1 MKGALV
7 MNEVQIIGTGSYAP
21 LNIMTNKQLSEIVE
35 TSDEW
40 IISRT
45 GIKQRHISQG
55 ENTSDLATEAALEAL
70 KDANIKAEDIDLI
83 ILASTSPD
91 QFVPATACIVQGNI
105 GAVNAM
111 AFDISA
117 ACTGFIFG
125 LNIAMQFLK
134 TGNRKRALII
144 GAEVLSKIV
153 DWTDRNT
160 CILFGDGAGAAVLEA
175 GSTRGVISV
184 DSASEGQKSHFLTCP
199 TVDVKNTFTSGN
211 EDFKATI
218 SMDGKEIFKFAVNT
232 IVKSINKILT
242 DNNYTLEDIKYVV
255 CHQANFRIIDFVV
268 KRLKADKNKFFVNL
282 DKYGNTSAASIAIAL
297 DEMNKTNLLTVGDK
311 IILVGFGG
319 GLTYGASLIEWTI
332 NK

>member
-1 MKGALV
+1 
-7 MNEVQIIGTGSYAP
+7 MNEVQIIGTGSYVP
-21 LNIMTNKQLSEIVE
+21 LNIMTNQQLAEIVD

-40 IISRT
+40 IVSMT
-45 GIKQRHISQG
+45 GIKERHISQG
-55 ENTSDLATEAALEAL
+55 ENTSDLATKAALSAL
-70 KDANIKAEDIDLI
+70 KDAGIKPEDIDLV

-117 ACTGFIFG
+117 ACTGFIFA
-125 LNIAMQFLK
+125 LNIAMQFLR
-134 TGNRKRALII
+134 TGQRKRALVI

-175 GSTRGVISV
+175 GTKKGIISIS
-184 DSASEGQKSHFLTCP
+184 SASEGKKGSSLTCP
-199 TVDVKNTFTSGN
+199 TVDVKNTFTKGN
-211 EDFKATI
+211 ENFKATI
-218 SMDGKEIFKFAVNT
+218 SMDGKEIFKFAVKT
-232 IVKSINKILT
+232 IASSISEILKE
-242 DNNYTLEDIKYVV
+242 NNCTLEDIKYVV
-255 CHQANFRIIDFVV
+255 CHQANYRIIDFVV
-268 KRLKADKNKFFVNL
+268 RKLKADKDKFFVNL
-282 DKYGNTSAASIAIAL
+282 DKYGNTSAASIAIAM
-297 DEMNKTNLLTVGDK
+297 DEMNKNDLLTAGDK

-332 NK
+332 SK

>member
-1 MKGALV
+1 

-21 LNIMTNKQLSEIVE
+21 LNIMTNHELSKIVD

-40 IISRT
+40 IVSMT
-45 GIKQRHISQG
+45 GIKQRHISTG
-55 ENTSDLATEAALEAL
+55 ENTSDLATKAATFAL
-70 KDANIKAEDIDLI
+70 KNANIKAEDIDLI
-83 ILASTSPD
+83 IVASTSPD

-117 ACTGFIFG
+117 ACTGFIFA

-134 TGNRKRALII
+134 TGQRKRALII
-144 GAEVLSKIV
+144 GADVLSKIV

-175 GSTRGVISV
+175 GSVRGIISIN
-184 DSASEGQKSHFLTCP
+184 SASEGQKGKFLTCP
-199 TVDVKNTFTSGN
+199 TVDVKNTYTKGTEN
-211 EDFKATI
+211 FKATI
-218 SMDGKEIFKFAVNT
+218 SMDGKEIFKFAVKT
-232 IVKSINKILT
+232 IASSISRILKE
-242 DNNYTLEDIKYVV
+242 NNYTLDDIKYVV
-255 CHQANFRIIDFVV
+255 CHQANFRIIEFVV
-268 KRLKADKNKFFVNL
+268 RKLKADKEKFFVNL

-297 DEMNKTNLLTVGDK
+297 DEMNKENLLTVGDK

-319 GLTYGASLIEWTI
+319 GLTYGASLIEWTM

>member
-1 MKGALV
+1 

-21 LNIMTNKQLSEIVE
+21 LNIMTNHQLAEIVD

-40 IISRT
+40 ITSRT

-55 ENTSDLATEAALEAL
+55 ENTSDLATKAALDAL
-70 KDANIKAEDIDLI
+70 SNAKIRAEDIDLI

-117 ACTGFIFG
+117 ACTGFIFA
-125 LNIAMQFLK
+125 LNIGMQFIK
-134 TGNRKRALII
+134 TGQCKRALII

-160 CILFGDGAGAAVLEA
+160 CTLFGDGAGAAIIEG
-175 GSTRGVISV
+175 GSKKGIISIN
-184 DSASEGQKSHFLTCP
+184 SASEGEKAEYLTCP
-199 TVDVKNTFTSGN
+199 TVDVKNTFTSGV

-218 SMDGKEIFKFAVNT
+218 SMDGKEIFKFAVK
-232 IVKSINKILT
+232 IIESSIDKILKEN
-242 DNNYTLEDIKYVV
+242 DCTLDDIKYVV
-255 CHQANFRIIDFVV
+255 CHQANLRIIDFVV
-268 KRLKADKNKFFVNL
+268 KRLKADKDKFYVNL

-297 DEMNKTNLLTVGDK
+297 DEMNKNNLLTAGDK

-319 GLTYGASLIEWTI
+319 GLTYGAALIEWTI

>member
-1 MKGALV
+1 

-21 LNIMTNKQLSEIVE
+21 LNIMTNQQLSEIVD

-45 GIKQRHISQG
+45 GIKERHISQG
-55 ENTSDLATEAALEAL
+55 ENTSDLATKAALEAL
-70 KDANIKAEDIDLI
+70 KDANVKAEDIDLI

-105 GAVNAM
+105 GADNAM

-117 ACTGFIFG
+117 ACTGFIFA
-125 LNIAMQFLK
+125 LNIAVQFLK

-153 DWTDRNT
+153 DWTDRST
-160 CILFGDGAGAAVLEA
+160 CTLFGDGAGAAVIEV
-175 GSTRGVISV
+175 GNKRGIISV
-184 DSASEGQKSHFLTCP
+184 DSSSEGKKAQCLTCP
-199 TVDVKNTFTSGN
+199 TVDVKNPFTSEN

-232 IVKSINKILT
+232 IESSIDKILKE
-242 DNNYTLEDIKYVV
+242 NNYTLDDIKYVV
-255 CHQANFRIIDFVV
+255 CHQANARIIDFVV
-268 KRLKADKNKFFVNL
+268 KRLKADKDKFFVNL
-282 DKYGNTSAASIAIAL
+282 DKYGNTSAASIAIAI
-297 DEMNKTNLLTVGDK
+297 DEMNKTNLLTAGDK

-319 GLTYGASLIEWTI
+319 GLTYGAALIEWTI
-332 NK
+332 SK

>member
-1 MKGALV
+1 

-21 LNIMTNKQLSEIVE
+21 LNIMTNHQLAEIVD

-40 IISRT
+40 ITSRT

-55 ENTSDLATEAALEAL
+55 ENTSDLATKAALDAL
-70 KDANIKAEDIDLI
+70 NNAKIRAEDIDLI

-117 ACTGFIFG
+117 ACTGFIFA
-125 LNIAMQFLK
+125 LNIGMQFLK
-134 TGNRKRALII
+134 TGQCTRALII

-160 CILFGDGAGAAVLEA
+160 CTLFGDGAGAAIIEV
-175 GSTRGVISV
+175 GSKKGIISIN
-184 DSASEGQKSHFLTCP
+184 STSEGEKAECLTCP
-199 TVDVKNTFTSGN
+199 TVDVKNTFTSGVEN
-211 EDFKATI
+211 FKATI
-218 SMDGKEIFKFAVNT
+218 SMDGKEIFKFAVK
-232 IVKSINKILT
+232 IIESSIERILKEN
-242 DNNYTLEDIKYVV
+242 DCTLDDIKYVV
-255 CHQANFRIIDFVV
+255 CHQANLRIIDFVV
-268 KRLKADKNKFFVNL
+268 KRLKADKDKFYVNL

-297 DEMNKTNLLTVGDK
+297 DEMNKNNLLTAGDK

-319 GLTYGASLIEWTI
+319 GLTYGAALIEWTI

>member
-1 MKGALV
+1 
-7 MNEVQIIGTGSYAP
+7 MNEVQIIGTGCYAP
-21 LNIMTNKQLSEIVE
+21 LNIMTNHQLAEIVD

-40 IISRT
+40 ITSRT
-45 GIKQRHISQG
+45 GIKERHISQG
-55 ENTSDLATEAALEAL
+55 ENTSDLAIKAALEAL
-70 KDANIKAEDIDLI
+70 KDAKVKAEDIDLI
-83 ILASTSPD
+83 IVASTSPD
-91 QFVPATACIVQGNI
+91 QFLPATACIVQGNI

-117 ACTGFIFG
+117 ACTGFIFA
-125 LNIAMQFLK
+125 LNIGMQFLR
-134 TGNRKRALII
+134 TGKCTRALII

-160 CILFGDGAGAAVLEA
+160 CILFGDGAGAAVIEA
-175 GSTRGVISV
+175 GSTPGIISV
-184 DSASEGQKSHFLTCP
+184 SSMSEGEKSEFLTCP

-218 SMDGKEIFKFAVNT
+218 SMDGKEVFKFAVKV
-232 IVKSINKILT
+232 IESCIDKILKE
-242 DNNYTLEDIKYVV
+242 NNYTLDDIKYVV
-255 CHQANFRIIDFVV
+255 CHQANLRIIDFVV
-268 KRLKADKNKFFVNL
+268 KRLKADKEKFYVNL

-297 DEMNKTNLLTVGDK
+297 DEMNKKNLLTAGDK

-319 GLTYGASLIEWTI
+319 GLTYGAALIEWTI

>member
-1 MKGALV
+1 

-21 LNIMTNKQLSEIVE
+21 VNIMTNHELSKIVD

-40 IISRT
+40 IVSMT
-45 GIKQRHISQG
+45 GIKQRHISTG
-55 ENTSDLATEAALEAL
+55 ENTSDLATKAAAFAL
-70 KDANIKAEDIDLI
+70 KNANVKAEDIDLI
-83 ILASTSPD
+83 IVASTSPD

-117 ACTGFIFG
+117 ACTGFIFA

-134 TGNRKRALII
+134 TGQLKRALII
-144 GAEVLSKIV
+144 GADVLSKIV

-175 GSTRGVISV
+175 GKVRGIISIN
-184 DSASEGQKSHFLTCP
+184 SASEGQKGKFLTCP
-199 TVDVKNTFTSGN
+199 TVDVKNTYTKGTEN
-211 EDFKATI
+211 FKSTI
-218 SMDGKEIFKFAVNT
+218 SMDGKEIFKFAVKT
-232 IVKSINKILT
+232 IASSISRILNE
-242 DNNYTLEDIKYVV
+242 NNYTLDDIKYVV
-255 CHQANFRIIDFVV
+255 CHQANFRIIEFVV
-268 KRLKADKNKFFVNL
+268 RKLKADKDKFFVNL
-282 DKYGNTSAASIAIAL
+282 DKYGNTSAASIAIAM
-297 DEMNKTNLLTVGDK
+297 DEMNKKNLLTAGDK

-319 GLTYGASLIEWTI
+319 GLTYGASLIEWTM

>member
-1 MKGALV
+1 

-21 LNIMTNKQLSEIVE
+21 LNIMTNHQLSEIVD

-40 IISRT
+40 IVSMT
-45 GIKQRHISQG
+45 GIKERHISQG
-55 ENTSDLATEAALEAL
+55 ENTSDLATKAALEAL
-70 KDANIKAEDIDLI
+70 KDAKVKAEDIDLI

-117 ACTGFIFG
+117 ACTGFIFA
-125 LNIAMQFLK
+125 LNIGMQFLR
-134 TGNRKRALII
+134 TGQCKRALII

-160 CILFGDGAGAAVLEA
+160 CILFGDGAGAAVIEV
-175 GSTRGVISV
+175 GNKRGIISV
-184 DSASEGQKSHFLTCP
+184 NSASEGSKFELLTCP
-199 TVDVKNTFTSGN
+199 TVDVKNTFTNGT
-211 EDFKATI
+211 EDFKAKI
-218 SMDGKEIFKFAVNT
+218 DMNGKEIFRFAV
-232 IVKSINKILT
+232 SIIESSIDRILKE
-242 DNNYTLEDIKYVV
+242 NNFTLEDIKYVV
-255 CHQANFRIIDFVV
+255 CHQANFRIIDFVA
-268 KRLKADKNKFFVNL
+268 KRLKADKDKFYVNL
-282 DKYGNTSAASIAIAL
+282 DRYGNTSAASIAIAL
-297 DEMNKTNLLTVGDK
+297 DEMNKKDLLKAGDK

>member
-1 MKGALV
+1 

-21 LNIMTNKQLSEIVE
+21 LNIMTNQQLAEIVD

-40 IISRT
+40 IVSMT
-45 GIKQRHISQG
+45 GIKERHISQG
-55 ENTSDLATEAALEAL
+55 ENTSDLATKAALSAL
-70 KDANIKAEDIDLI
+70 KDAGIKPEDIDLI

-117 ACTGFIFG
+117 ACTGFIFA

-175 GSTRGVISV
+175 GTKKGIISINSV
-184 DSASEGQKSHFLTCP
+184 SEGKKAKFLTCP
-199 TVDVKNTFTSGN
+199 TVDVTNTFTSGTEN
-211 EDFKATI
+211 FKAKI
-218 SMDGKEIFKFAVNT
+218 DMDGKEIFKFAVKT
-232 IVKSINKILT
+232 IASSISQILDENNCT
-242 DNNYTLEDIKYVV
+242 LDNIKYVV

-268 KRLKADKNKFFVNL
+268 RKLKADKDKFFVNL
-282 DKYGNTSAASIAIAL
+282 DRYGNTSAASIAIAL
-297 DEMNKTNLLTVGDK
+297 DELNKNNLLKAGDK

>member
-1 MKGALV
+1 

-21 LNIMTNKQLSEIVE
+21 LNIMTNHELSKIVD

-40 IISRT
+40 IVSMT
-45 GIKQRHISQG
+45 GIKQRHISTG
-55 ENTSDLATEAALEAL
+55 ENTSDLATKAATFAL
-70 KDANIKAEDIDLI
+70 KNANIKAEDIDLI
-83 ILASTSPD
+83 IVASTSPD

-117 ACTGFIFG
+117 ACTGFIFA

-134 TGNRKRALII
+134 TGQRKRALII
-144 GAEVLSKIV
+144 GADVLSKIV

-175 GSTRGVISV
+175 GSVRGIISIN
-184 DSASEGQKSHFLTCP
+184 SASEGQKGKFLTCP
-199 TVDVKNTFTSGN
+199 TVDVKNTYTKGTEN
-211 EDFKATI
+211 FKATI
-218 SMDGKEIFKFAVNT
+218 SMDGKEIFKFAVKT
-232 IVKSINKILT
+232 IASSISRILKE
-242 DNNYTLEDIKYVV
+242 NNYTLDDIKYVV
-255 CHQANFRIIDFVV
+255 CHQANFRIIEFVV
-268 KRLKADKNKFFVNL
+268 RKLKADKDKFFVNL

-297 DEMNKTNLLTVGDK
+297 DEMNKENLLTVGDK

-319 GLTYGASLIEWTI
+319 GLTYGASLIEWTM

>member
-1 MKGALV
+1 

-21 LNIMTNKQLSEIVE
+21 LNIMTNHQIAELVD

-40 IISRT
+40 ITSMT
-45 GIKQRHISQG
+45 GIKERHISQG
-55 ENTSDLATEAALEAL
+55 ENTSDLATQAALEAL
-70 KDANIKAEDIDLI
+70 KDAKINPKDIDLI

-105 GAVNAM
+105 GADNAM

-117 ACTGFIFG
+117 ACTGFIFA
-125 LNIAMQFLK
+125 LNIGMQFLR
-134 TGNRKRALII
+134 TGQCKRALII

-160 CILFGDGAGAAVLEA
+160 CILFGDGAGAAVIEA
-175 GSTRGVISV
+175 GSKKGVISV
-184 DSASEGQKSHFLTCP
+184 NSASEGSKFGLLTCP
-199 TVDVKNTFTSGN
+199 TVDVKNTFIKGN
-211 EDFKATI
+211 ENFKGTI
-218 SMDGKEIFKFAVNT
+218 DMDGKEIFRFAVN
-232 IVKSINKILT
+232 IIESSIDRILKE
-242 DNNYTLEDIKYVV
+242 NNYTLEDIKYVV

-268 KRLKADKNKFFVNL
+268 KRLKADKDKFYVNL
-282 DKYGNTSAASIAIAL
+282 DRYGNTSAASIAIAL
-297 DEMNKTNLLTVGDK
+297 DEMNKKDLLKAGDK

>member
-1 MKGALV
+1 

-21 LNIMTNKQLSEIVE
+21 LNIMTNHELSKIVD

-40 IISRT
+40 IVSMT
-45 GIKQRHISQG
+45 GIKQRHISTG
-55 ENTSDLATEAALEAL
+55 ENTSDLATKAASEAL
-70 KDANIKAEDIDLI
+70 ANANIKAEDIDLI
-83 ILASTSPD
+83 IVASTSPD

-117 ACTGFIFG
+117 ACTGFIFA

-134 TGNRKRALII
+134 TGQRKRALII
-144 GAEVLSKIV
+144 GADVLSKIV

-175 GSTRGVISV
+175 GSVRGIISV
-184 DSASEGQKSHFLTCP
+184 NSASEGQKGKFLTCP
-199 TVDVKNTFTSGN
+199 TVDVKNTYTKGN

-218 SMDGKEIFKFAVNT
+218 SMDGKEIFKFAVKT
-232 IVKSINKILT
+232 IASSISRILNE
-242 DNNYTLEDIKYVV
+242 NNYTLDDIKYVV
-255 CHQANFRIIDFVV
+255 CHQANFRIIEFVV
-268 KRLKADKNKFFVNL
+268 RKLKADKDKFFVNL
-282 DKYGNTSAASIAIAL
+282 DKYGNTSAASIAIAM
-297 DEMNKTNLLTVGDK
+297 DEMNKENLLTAGDK

-319 GLTYGASLIEWTI
+319 GLTYGASLIEWTM

>member
-1 MKGALV
+1 

>member
-1 MKGALV
+1 
-7 MNEVQIIGTGSYAP
+7 MNEVQIIGTGSYVP
-21 LNIMTNKQLSEIVE
+21 LNIMTNQQLAEIVD

-40 IISRT
+40 IVSMT
-45 GIKQRHISQG
+45 GIKERHISQG
-55 ENTSDLATEAALEAL
+55 ENTSDLATKAALFAL
-70 KDANIKAEDIDLI
+70 KDSGIKPEDIDLI

-117 ACTGFIFG
+117 ACTGFIFA
-125 LNIAMQFLK
+125 LNIAMQFLR
-134 TGNRKRALII
+134 TGERKRALVI

-175 GSTRGVISV
+175 GTKKGIISIS
-184 DSASEGQKSHFLTCP
+184 SASEGKKGGVLTCP
-199 TVDVKNTFTSGN
+199 TVDVKNTFTKGN
-211 EDFKATI
+211 ENFKSTI
-218 SMDGKEIFKFAVNT
+218 SMDGKEIFKFAVKT
-232 IVKSINKILT
+232 IASSIRGILKE
-242 DNNYTLEDIKYVV
+242 NNCTLEDIKYVV

-268 KRLKADKNKFFVNL
+268 RKLKADKDKFFVNL
-282 DKYGNTSAASIAIAL
+282 DKYGNTSAASIAIAM
-297 DEMNKTNLLTVGDK
+297 DEMNKKDLLTAGDK

-332 NK
+332 SK

>member
-1 MKGALV
+1 MK
-7 MNEVQIIGTGSYAP
+7 EVQIIGTGSYAP
-21 LNIMTNKQLSEIVE
+21 LNIMTNHQLAEIVD

-40 IISRT
+40 ITSMT
-45 GIKQRHISQG
+45 GIKERHISQG
-55 ENTSDLATEAALEAL
+55 ENTSDLATKAALASL
-70 KDANIKAEDIDLI
+70 KDAQIKAEDIDLI

-117 ACTGFIFG
+117 ACTGFIFA

-134 TGNRKRALII
+134 TGERKRALII

-153 DWTDRNT
+153 DWTDRKT

-175 GSTRGVISV
+175 GSKKGIISIN
-184 DSASEGQKSHFLTCP
+184 SASEGQKGQFLTCP
-199 TVDVKNTFTSGN
+199 TVDVKNTFTKGN
-211 EDFKATI
+211 ENFTSTI
-218 SMDGKEIFKFAVNT
+218 NMDGKEIFKFAVKT
-232 IVKSINKILT
+232 IESSIDKILKE
-242 DNNYTLEDIKYVV
+242 NNYTLDDIKYVV
-255 CHQANFRIIDFVV
+255 CHQANLRIIEFVV
-268 KRLKADKNKFFVNL
+268 KRLKADKDKFFVNL
-282 DKYGNTSAASIAIAL
+282 DKYGNTSSASIAIAI
-297 DEMNKTNLLTVGDK
+297 DEMNKKNLLKAGDK

>member
-1 MKGALV
+1 

-21 LNIMTNKQLSEIVE
+21 LNIMTNHQISELVD

-40 IISRT
+40 IISMT
-45 GIKQRHISQG
+45 GIRERHISLG
-55 ENTSDLATEAALEAL
+55 ENTSDLATKAALEAL
-70 KDANIKAEDIDLI
+70 KNANVNACDIDLI

-117 ACTGFIFG
+117 ACTGFIFA
-125 LNIAMQFLK
+125 LNIARQFLR
-134 TGNRKRALII
+134 TGERKRALII

-160 CILFGDGAGAAVLEA
+160 CILFGDGAGAAVIEA
-175 GSTRGVISV
+175 GSVRGIISV
-184 DSASEGQKSHFLTCP
+184 DSASQGEKSGFLTCP
-199 TVDVKNTFTSGN
+199 TVDVRNSFTSGN
-211 EDFKATI
+211 KDFRSII

-232 IVKSINKILT
+232 IVKSVNKILKEN
-242 DNNYTLEDIKYVV
+242 DLTLDDIKYVV

-268 KRLKADKNKFFVNL
+268 KRLKADKDKFFVNL
-282 DKYGNTSAASIAIAL
+282 DRYGNTSAASIAIAL
-297 DEMNKTNLLTVGDK
+297 DEMNKTNLLKAGDK

-319 GLTYGASLIEWTI
+319 GLTYGASLIEWTM

>member
-1 MKGALV
+1 

-21 LNIMTNKQLSEIVE
+21 LNIMTNHQLAEIVD

-40 IISRT
+40 ITSRT

-55 ENTSDLATEAALEAL
+55 ENTSDLATKAALAAL
-70 KDANIKAEDIDLI
+70 SDAKIRAEDVDLI

-91 QFVPATACIVQGNI
+91 QFVPATACIVQGKI

-117 ACTGFIFG
+117 ACTGFIFA
-125 LNIAMQFLK
+125 LNIGMQFIK
-134 TGNRKRALII
+134 TGQCTRALII

-160 CILFGDGAGAAVLEA
+160 CTLFGDGAGAAIIEV
-175 GSTRGVISV
+175 GSKKGIISINSTS
-184 DSASEGQKSHFLTCP
+184 DGEKAEYLTCP
-199 TVDVKNTFTSGN
+199 TVDVKNTFTRGVEN
-211 EDFKATI
+211 FKAKI
-218 SMDGKEIFKFAVNT
+218 SMDGKEIFKFAVK
-232 IVKSINKILT
+232 IIESSIERILKEN
-242 DNNYTLEDIKYVV
+242 DCTLDDIKYVV
-255 CHQANFRIIDFVV
+255 CHQANLRIIDFVV
-268 KRLKADKNKFFVNL
+268 KRLKADKEKFYVNL

-297 DEMNKTNLLTVGDK
+297 DEMNKNNLLTAGDK

-319 GLTYGASLIEWTI
+319 GLTYGAALIEWTI
-332 NK
+332 KK

>member
-1 MKGALV
+1 

-21 LNIMTNKQLSEIVE
+21 LNIMTNHQMSELVD

-40 IISRT
+40 IVSMT
-45 GIKQRHISQG
+45 GIKERHISQG
-55 ENTSDLATEAALEAL
+55 ENTSDLATKAALEAL
-70 KDANIKAEDIDLI
+70 KDAKVKPEDIDLI
-83 ILASTSPD
+83 IVASTSPD

-105 GAVNAM
+105 GASNAM

-117 ACTGFIFG
+117 ACTGFIFA
-125 LNIAMQFLK
+125 LNIGMQFLR
-134 TGNRKRALII
+134 TGQCKRALII

-160 CILFGDGAGAAVLEA
+160 CILFGDGAGAAVIEA
-175 GSTRGVISV
+175 GSKKGIISV
-184 DSASEGQKSHFLTCP
+184 NSASEGSKYELLTCP
-199 TVDVKNTFTSGN
+199 TVDVKNSFTKGTEN
-211 EDFKATI
+211 FKATI
-218 SMDGKEIFKFAVNT
+218 DMDGKEIFRFAV
-232 IVKSINKILT
+232 SIIESSIDRILKE
-242 DNNYTLEDIKYVV
+242 NNCTLEDIKYVV

-268 KRLKADKNKFFVNL
+268 KRLKADKDKFYVNL
-282 DKYGNTSAASIAIAL
+282 DRYGNTSAASIAIAL
-297 DEMNKTNLLTVGDK
+297 DEMNKKDLLKAGDK

>member
-1 MKGALV
+1 

-21 LNIMTNKQLSEIVE
+21 LNIMTNHELSKIVD

-40 IISRT
+40 IVSMT
-45 GIKQRHISQG
+45 GIKQRHISTG
-55 ENTSDLATEAALEAL
+55 ENTSDLATKAAASAL
-70 KDANIKAEDIDLI
+70 KDANVKAEDIDLI
-83 ILASTSPD
+83 IVASTSPD

-117 ACTGFIFG
+117 ACTGFIFA

-134 TGNRKRALII
+134 TGQRKRALII
-144 GAEVLSKIV
+144 GADVLSKIV

-175 GSTRGVISV
+175 GTIRGIISI
-184 DSASEGQKSHFLTCP
+184 DSASEGSKGKYLTCP
-199 TVDVKNTFTSGN
+199 TVDVKNTYTKGTEN
-211 EDFKATI
+211 FKATI
-218 SMDGKEIFKFAVNT
+218 SMDGKEIFKFAVKT
-232 IVKSINKILT
+232 IASSIRKILNE
-242 DNNYTLEDIKYVV
+242 NNYTLDDIKYVV
-255 CHQANFRIIDFVV
+255 CHQANFRIIEFVV
-268 KRLKADKNKFFVNL
+268 RKLKADKDKFFVNL
-282 DKYGNTSAASIAIAL
+282 DKYGNTSAASIAIAM
-297 DEMNKTNLLTVGDK
+297 DEMNKKNLITVGDK

>member
-1 MKGALV
+1 

-21 LNIMTNKQLSEIVE
+21 LNIMTNHQLSEIVD

-40 IISRT
+40 IVSMT
-45 GIKQRHISQG
+45 GIKERHISLG
-55 ENTSDLATEAALEAL
+55 ENTSDLATKAALEAL
-70 KDANIKAEDIDLI
+70 KDAKVKAEDIDLI

-117 ACTGFIFG
+117 ACTGFI
-125 LNIAMQFLK
+125 
-134 TGNRKRALII
+134 

-160 CILFGDGAGAAVLEA
+160 CILFGDGAGAAVIEV
-175 GSTRGVISV
+175 GNKRGIISV
-184 DSASEGQKSHFLTCP
+184 NSASEGSKFELLTCP
-199 TVDVKNTFTSGN
+199 TVDVKNTFTNGTEN
-211 EDFKATI
+211 FKAKI
-218 SMDGKEIFKFAVNT
+218 DMDGKEIFRFAV
-232 IVKSINKILT
+232 SIIESSIDRILKE
-242 DNNYTLEDIKYVV
+242 NNFTLEDIKYVV
-255 CHQANFRIIDFVV
+255 CHQANARIIDFVV
-268 KRLKADKNKFFVNL
+268 KRLKADKDKFYVNL
-282 DKYGNTSAASIAIAL
+282 DRYGNTSAASIAIAL
-297 DEMNKTNLLTVGDK
+297 DEMNKKDMLKAGDK

>member
-1 MKGALV
+1 

-21 LNIMTNKQLSEIVE
+21 LNIMTNDQLSEIVD

-40 IISRT
+40 IISMT
-45 GIKQRHISQG
+45 GIKERHISKG
-55 ENTSDLATEAALEAL
+55 ENTSDLATKAAIEAL
-70 KDANIKAEDIDLI
+70 KDANVKAEDIDLI

-117 ACTGFIFG
+117 ACTGFIFA
-125 LNIAMQFLK
+125 LNIATQFLK
-134 TGNRKRALII
+134 TGQRKRALII

-160 CILFGDGAGAAVLEA
+160 CILFGDGAGAAILEA
-175 GSTRGVISV
+175 GSTRGIISIN
-184 DSASEGQKSHFLTCP
+184 STSEGQKGSVLTCP
-199 TVDVKNTFTSGN
+199 TVDVKNTFIKGN
-211 EDFKATI
+211 ENFKATI
-218 SMDGKEIFKFAVNT
+218 SMDGKEIFKFAVK
-232 IVKSINKILT
+232 IIASSIKRILSE
-242 DNNYTLEDIKYVV
+242 NNCTLEDIKYVV

-268 KRLKADKNKFFVNL
+268 RRLKADKDKFFVNL
-282 DKYGNTSAASIAIAL
+282 DRYGNTSAASIAIAL
-297 DEMNKTNLLTVGDK
+297 DEMNKTNLLKAGDK

>member
-1 MKGALV
+1 

-21 LNIMTNKQLSEIVE
+21 LNIMTNHQLSEIVD

-40 IISRT
+40 IFSMT

-55 ENTSDLATEAALEAL
+55 ENTSDLATKAALSAL
-70 KDANIKAEDIDLI
+70 KDANVNAEDIDLI
-83 ILASTSPD
+83 IVASTSPD
-91 QFVPATACIVQGNI
+91 QFVPATACLVQGNI

-117 ACTGFIFG
+117 ACTGFIFA
-125 LNIAMQFLK
+125 LNIAMQFLR
-134 TGNRKRALII
+134 TGQRKRALII

-175 GSTRGVISV
+175 GSVRGIISIN
-184 DSASEGQKSHFLTCP
+184 SASQGQKARFLTCP
-199 TVDVKNTFTSGN
+199 TVDVKNTFTKGTEN
-211 EDFKATI
+211 FKSTI
-218 SMDGKEIFKFAVNT
+218 KMDGKEIFKFAVR
-232 IVKSINKILT
+232 IIASSINKILKE
-242 DNNYTLEDIKYVV
+242 NNYTLEDIKYVV

-268 KRLKADKNKFFVNL
+268 RRLKADKNKFFVNV
-282 DKYGNTSAASIAIAL
+282 DEYGNTSSASIAIAM
-297 DEMNKTNLLTVGDK
+297 DEMNKKKLLEVGDK

>member
-1 MKGALV
+1 

-21 LNIMTNKQLSEIVE
+21 LNIMTNHQIAELVD

-40 IISRT
+40 IIAMT
-45 GIKQRHISQG
+45 GIKERHISQG
-55 ENTSDLATEAALEAL
+55 ENTSDLATKAALEAL
-70 KDANIKAEDIDLI
+70 KDANVNPEDIDLI

-117 ACTGFIFG
+117 ACTGFIFA
-125 LNIAMQFLK
+125 LNIGMQFLR
-134 TGNRKRALII
+134 TGQCKRALII

-160 CILFGDGAGAAVLEA
+160 CILFGDGAGAAVIEV
-175 GSTRGVISV
+175 GNKKGIISV
-184 DSASEGQKSHFLTCP
+184 NSASEGSKFELLTCP
-199 TVDVKNTFTSGN
+199 TVDVKNTFTKGN
-211 EDFKATI
+211 EDFKGKI
-218 SMDGKEIFKFAVNT
+218 DMDGKEIFRFAV
-232 IVKSINKILT
+232 SIIESSIDRILKE
-242 DNNYTLEDIKYVV
+242 NNYTLEDIKYVV
-255 CHQANFRIIDFVV
+255 CHQANARIIDFVV
-268 KRLKADKNKFFVNL
+268 KRLKADKNKFYVNL

-297 DEMNKTNLLTVGDK
+297 DEINKKNLLKAGDK

>member
-1 MKGALV
+1 

-21 LNIMTNKQLSEIVE
+21 LNIMTNQQISQIVD

-40 IISRT
+40 IVSMT

-55 ENTSDLATEAALEAL
+55 ENTSDLATKAALEAL
-70 KDANIKAEDIDLI
+70 KDANVTAEDIDLI

-117 ACTGFIFG
+117 ACTGFIFA
-125 LNIAMQFLK
+125 LDIAMQFLK
-134 TGNRKRALII
+134 TGKRKRALII

-160 CILFGDGAGAAVLEA
+160 CILFGDGAGAAVVEV
-175 GSTRGVISV
+175 GTKKGIISV
-184 DSASEGQKSHFLTCP
+184 DSASEGKKFELLTCP
-199 TVDVKNTFTSGN
+199 TVDVQNTFTNGK
-211 EDFKATI
+211 EDFKAKI
-218 SMDGKEIFKFAVNT
+218 DMDGKEIFRFAVNI
-232 IVKSINKILT
+232 IVRSINKILKE
-242 DNNYTLEDIKYVV
+242 NNYTLEDIKYVV

-268 KRLKADKNKFFVNL
+268 KKLKADKDKFFVNL

-297 DEMNKTNLLTVGDK
+297 DEMNKTNLLK
-311 IILVGFGG
+311 LEIKLY
-319 GLTYGASLIEWTI
+319 L
-332 NK
+332 